1 MKRKVVS
8 SKPKPR
14 QVTDTP
20 ASSSQH
26 PSLGAS
32 SQSDVLEVEPVA
44 SKRVIT
50 CFNCSLPGHYQ
61 SNCKAPPHCALCGI
75 DGNTTAMC
83 PVLAYKTAAQHQDN
97 RRAFVTTNGCF
108 LSKATKIPSL
118 SWRRDDRFS
127 GQNGKD
133 RTKP

>member
-20 ASSSQH
+20 ALSSQH

-32 SQSDVLEVEPVA
+32 SQSDVLKVEPVA
-44 SKRVIT
+44 SKPVIT

-61 SNCKAPPHCALCGI
+61 LTARRHCTVRSATLMATPLPCALWL
-75 DGNTTAMC
+75 
-83 PVLAYKTAAQHQDN
+83 PS
-97 RRAFVTTNGCF
+97 RR
-108 LSKATKIPSL
+108 
-118 SWRRDDRFS
+118 R
-127 GQNGKD
+127 
-133 RTKP
+133 